1 MLVRD
6 YTGGRPGTNLGSYI
20 LHFVRAPG
28 PYTHGDDGGALTNGG
43 NHPGRIGAPGANPR
57 LHLGDLDVWT
67 FQAAQNESIALS
79 IGEVL
84 DSGIDPDFRP
94 WIRLY
99 GPTGAYIT
107 QDSGFL
113 TASINVAA
121 PLSGTYTVVVG
132 DWIGGRE
139 GSHVGDYILHFVRAP
154 GPYTHGDDGGAL
166 TNGGN
171 HPGRIGAPGANPR
184 LQLGDLD
191 VWTFQAAQNES
202 IALSIGE
209 VLDSEV
215 DPDFRP
221 WIRLY
226 GPTGAYI
233 TQDAGFLTASINVAA
248 PLSGT
253 YTVVVGDWI
262 GGREGSH
269 VGDYIL
275 HFVKAPGP
283 YTVPTGDDGGPI
295 THGANFPG
303 RIGAPGANPRL
314 QRGDL
319 DVYTFCAV
327 QGVALTI
334 NVSEINIPTPDPDF
348 QPWIHLYRPD
358 GRYLTQ
364 SAGVVNTSI
373 NVNAPLSGQ
382 YTVIVADWIGGRE
395 GSHVG
400 DYVLSAFGLT
410 ACPSPPTTTADA
422 YSTAMNTTLT
432 LPAPGVLAN
441 DNSNGGGALS
451 AQLARTVSDGTLTLN
466 ANGGFTFTP
475 PAAFAG
481 TTSFTYR
488 ALNAAG
494 AGNEATVTITVTA
507 GTPPTTIPDNYDVTT
522 GTTLNEAAPGVL
534 GNDSSNG
541 HGALTA
547 ELVTPTTSGIVALNT
562 DGSFAYTPNAG
573 FVGADSFTYRAV
585 SSVGPGT
592 EARVSIRVTDTGP
605 QPPTELYA
613 AFISGNTVTLRFKAP
628 ASGAAPTGYV
638 LEGGVA
644 PGEVLASIA
653 TGNTNPIYTLVAPTG
668 SFYVRM
674 HTLAGGVKSVA
685 SNEILIHVNVAVP
698 PSAPANLTGMANGNT
713 IALAWRNTFA
723 GGAAGGVVLDVSGSL
738 NASLPLGLT
747 DNFQFVGVPA
757 GSYTLSVRALN
768 AAGSSPA
775 SNAVTMAFP
784 SPTCVSPPQPPAN
797 FLAYRIG
804 NAINVLWD
812 PAATG
817 GAPTGFTLGV
827 TGAFNGSFATPGRT
841 LSGVVGPGSYTLS
854 VSAANPC
861 GASATTATQTV
872 IVP

>member
-1 MLVRD
+1 MLMLRLSSARALALWLAFVFLPSIVSAQGALTNGANHTGAISSAGEIDEWTFTAGINESILLSIGEVLDSEIDPDFRPWIRLRRPDGVEIGSDPGVLTASINIAAPLSGTYTVLVRD

-84 DSGIDPDFRP
+84 DSEIDPDFRP

-107 QDSGFL
+107 QDAGFL

-184 LQLGDLD
+184 LQRGDLD

-209 VLDSEV
+209 VLDSEI

-334 NVSEINIPTPDPDF
+334 NVSEITIPTPDPDF

-475 PAAFAG
+475 PAAFTG

-613 AFISGNTVTLRFKAP
+613 P
-628 ASGAAPTGYV
+628 
-638 LEGGVA
+638 
-644 PGEVLASIA
+644 
-653 TGNTNPIYTLVAPTG
+653 
-668 SFYVRM
+668 
-674 HTLAGGVKSVA
+674 
-685 SNEILIHVNVAVP
+685 
-698 PSAPANLTGMANGNT
+698 
-713 IALAWRNTFA
+713 
-723 GGAAGGVVLDVSGSL
+723 
-738 NASLPLGLT
+738 
-747 DNFQFVGVPA
+747 
-757 GSYTLSVRALN
+757 
-768 AAGSSPA
+768 SSPA
-775 SNAVTMAFP
+775 IP
-784 SPTCVSPPQPPAN
+784 SRCASKRRRPGRRRPAMCSKAALRRVRCSPASPPATPT
-797 FLAYRIG
+797 RSTH
-804 NAINVLWD
+804 WSRR
-812 PAATG
+812 PAASTC
-817 GAPTGFTLGV
+817 AC
-827 TGAFNGSFATPGRT
+827 TPS
-841 LSGVVGPGSYTLS
+841 L
-854 VSAANPC
+854 AE
-861 GASATTATQTV
+861 
-872 IVP
+872 